1 MVRKASSALS
11 PVLAGEQTRLA
22 SVVEGDL
29 VEHSACFQDA
39 EVGDDL
45 IDDLVV
51 VRRVGGPGRRAGYAH
66 LLVANLAADER
77 DLRLYGHKREGH
89 PVTALAQQLRRF
101 KGASAVRSV
110 PSMTRLYPMRESESI
125 SASVMRP
132 AHGAV

>member
-45 IDDLVV
+45 IDDLVA
-51 VRRVGGPGRRAGYAH
+51 VRRVGCPGRRAGYAY
-66 LLVANLAADER
+66 LLVANLAADE
-77 DLRLYGHKREGH
+77 
-89 PVTALAQQLRRF
+89 
-101 KGASAVRSV
+101 
-110 PSMTRLYPMRESESI
+110 
-125 SASVMRP
+125 
-132 AHGAV
+132 